1 MLRWSIW
8 VAKIANRLRIRASVA
23 THETA
28 LVGAVRSLVTD
39 LLVSGYPDLPRV
51 AGKAGIPVRTLQ
63 RRLAC
68 AGLTY
73 SGLVA
78 DIRLNRARE
87 LLGDRSRPIDEIASA
102 LGYSDTANFTR
113 AFRKRTG
120 RTPTQYRKLV
130 TGAPPS

>member
-1 MLRWSIW
+1 M
-8 VAKIANRLRIRASVA
+8 AKIEKCLRIRASVA

-28 LVGAVRSLVTD
+28 LVGAVRSLATD
-39 LLVSGYPDLPRV
+39 LLVSGYPDLPTV

-87 LLGDRSRPIDEIASA
+87 LLGDRSQPIDEIASA